1 MNIPEAIGYAIV
13 SFDQLD
19 VSTISPTERGAIV
32 NWLVTSARIPVSAWS
47 QDDEIFRTWRTMKG
61 RDHHL
66 MPVSIIA
73 CALPQADRH
82 APLAEQQRGYSD
94 VFQKPSG

>member
-1 MNIPEAIGYAIV
+1 MSVPEAIGYAIV
-13 SFDQLD
+13 SFGTID

-32 NWLVTSARIPVSAWS
+32 NWLVTSARIPVYAWS
-47 QDDEIFRTWRTMKG
+47 QDDEIFRTFRTMKG

-73 CALPQADRH
+73 CTLPSEH
-82 APLAEQQRGYSD
+82 RGGE
-94 VFQKPSG
+94 K